1 MYRIDCRGKYYKVGE
16 MKTFL
21 EELPKFIY
29 KNIRFSI
36 QHITPR
42 DQIRSIFLS
51 LARIREIKMQMY
63 MFKKNDEEY
72 VAARK
77 SKQIH
82 NAIRFG
88 RGETNV
94 VMVSKNTV

>member
-16 MKTFL
+16 MKSFL

-42 DQIRSIFLS
+42 DQIRSIP
-51 LARIREIKMQMY
+51 LAIREIKMQMY

>member
-16 MKTFL
+16 MKSFL

-51 LARIREIKMQMY
+51 LAIREIKMY

-72 VAARK
+72 VAVRK

>member
-1 MYRIDCRGKYYKVGE
+1 
-16 MKTFL
+16 
-21 EELPKFIY
+21 
-29 KNIRFSI
+29 
-36 QHITPR
+36 
-42 DQIRSIFLS
+42 
-51 LARIREIKMQMY
+51 MQMY